1 MSRKL
6 SSYFSDFLF
15 SFFVTSLF
23 QRRSAQI
30 AFTGQPFAASN
41 IRKNRSFAGWACAVD
56 TRPITR
62 NTSGTA
68 AAHIPQPMQR
78 LSSTV
83 TVILPPPFRMNI
95 ITETFLFCNSFPP
108 SKAADL
114 LEDPTDF
121 VTLFSFTSSCI
132 YAMLWVLCR
141 PPCPGFPG
149 PVPIGGS
156 YEAPHP

>member
-30 AFTGQPFAASN
+30 AFTGQPFAASST
-41 IRKNRSFAGWACAVD
+41 RKNRSFAGWACTVD
-56 TRPITR
+56 TRPMTR

-83 TVILPPPFRMNI
+83 TVMLPPPRMNI
-95 ITETFLFCNSFPP
+95 ITKTDLFCNSFSP
-108 SKAADL
+108 SKPADL

-141 PPCPGFPG
+141 PPCPGSPG

>member
-1 MSRKL
+1 MGRKL
-6 SSYFSDFLF
+6 SSHFSDFLF
-15 SFFVTSLF
+15 LF
-23 QRRSAQI
+23 CGLAFSTPLCLDRVHRTAVCGIQYPEEPFLRRLGEHRGHPPNDLKHLRYGGGAHTAADAALI
-30 AFTGQPFAASN
+30 INRYCHIAASFSHEYYN
-41 IRKNRSFAGWACAVD
+41 G
-56 TRPITR
+56 
-62 NTSGTA
+62 
-68 AAHIPQPMQR
+68 
-78 LSSTV
+78 
-83 TVILPPPFRMNI
+83 
-95 ITETFLFCNSFPP
+95 TFLFCNSFPP

-149 PVPIGGS
+149 PIPIGGS